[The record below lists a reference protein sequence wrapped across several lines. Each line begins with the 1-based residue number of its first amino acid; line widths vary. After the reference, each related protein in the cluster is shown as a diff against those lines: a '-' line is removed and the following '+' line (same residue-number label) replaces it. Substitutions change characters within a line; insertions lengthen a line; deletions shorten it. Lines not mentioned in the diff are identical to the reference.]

1 MLFSPIMPNS
11 PIEVYEL
18 GKART
23 VPNYAPLTSP
33 PIDVILSGQMTPS
46 LFESIR
52 IFYYSEI
59 LSAIYLAHKKTVSI
73 ISRSFIS
80 KYFML

>member
-1 MLFSPIMPNS
+1 MLFSPDMAIMPNS

-33 PIDVILSGQMTPS
+33 PNDVILSGQMTPVF
-46 LFESIR
+46 LN
-52 IFYYSEI
+52 
-59 LSAIYLAHKKTVSI
+59 L
-73 ISRSFIS
+73 
-80 KYFML
+80 